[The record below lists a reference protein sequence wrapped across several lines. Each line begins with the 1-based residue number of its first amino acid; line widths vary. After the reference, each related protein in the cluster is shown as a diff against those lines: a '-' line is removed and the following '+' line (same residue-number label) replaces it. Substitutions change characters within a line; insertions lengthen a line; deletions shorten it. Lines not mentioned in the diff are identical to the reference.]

1 MFESWSGLESCMSGN
16 DFELFIQKL
25 LIRYGFDARLT
36 HNNDNGVDIIA
47 TIMEGECKVKYYI
60 QCKFYNRTI
69 GKLPVQEVFSGK
81 HYFGDDGYPVVI
93 TNNYISNKANQYA
106 KKLNVEVITGFQLKE
121 LIELEKTK
129 EVKDCDYKGL
139 MGTIFNRAREEV
151 NRSSI
156 KKSVLNEG

>member
-69 GKLPVQEVFSGK
+69 GKLPVQEVFSGE
-81 HYFGDDGYPVVI
+81 HYFGDDVPYRW
-93 TNNYISNKANQYA
+93 
-106 KKLNVEVITGFQLKE
+106 
-121 LIELEKTK
+121 
-129 EVKDCDYKGL
+129 
-139 MGTIFNRAREEV
+139 IFRPC
-151 NRSSI
+151 
-156 KKSVLNEG
+156 